1 MGIIELARKH
11 DLIIMHDQVYERIVY
26 DGRPYIPLCKFKE
39 AEGRVV
45 SISSFSK
52 VFNMINY
59 RLGYAVGP
67 KEIIGGMEV
76 LQMFSSMGIPSLI
89 QKGAIAALNPEFED
103 RHVTETVARLQKS
116 RDYAVERLAKI
127 EGVRLVKPEGTNLML
142 PDISSFGMSS
152 MEFCKYLLNEALVAC
167 APGVAYH
174 AEGSVRIS
182 LGTERIDEAID
193 RIADA
198 IEKLGKPKIR
208 PKIVA

>member
-1 MGIIELARKH
+1 
-11 DLIIMHDQVYERIVY
+11 
-26 DGRPYIPLCKFKE
+26 
-39 AEGRVV
+39 
-45 SISSFSK
+45 
-52 VFNMINY
+52 MINY

-103 RHVTETVARLQKS
+103 RHVTETVAKLQKS
-116 RDYAVERLAKI
+116 RDYAVERLGRI

-152 MEFCKYLLNEALVAC
+152 MDFCKYLLNEALVAC

-193 RIADA
+193 RIASA

-208 PKIVA
+208 AKIVAH